1 MLKARNY
8 SPAVMHGA
16 KWMPEDIAGMIG
28 LPSVGNIFYVDPG
41 AGSDTA
47 NSGTSRDDA
56 FATVTAAYAA
66 MTADQDDVC
75 VIAPSSSTGRTSEAA
90 SINWAKRRT
99 HIIGNGPLRTGWNRA
114 GINFAS
120 TATTPSFT
128 VSATNCSFTNIII
141 SNFNDINVLVNVSA
155 AYNTFNYVHF
165 AGIANAT
172 TGADT
177 AGRSLVITEADDNHF
192 NNCMIGVDT
201 VTNSA
206 ANAQVEL
213 IGNTAVART
222 QFNDCI
228 FNSVG
233 DDGGIRFVLFTGA
246 YSSEVYTLF
255 RNCLFLNSRG
265 GSTTLTVAMTIPAS
279 VNGKVLLDNPGVYG
293 VTDWADVY
301 TNLYVLRSPTNDTTN
316 QGFADI
322 AAT

>member
-1 MLKARNY
+1 MKFSDFTPSLR
-8 SPAVMHGA
+8 HGA
-16 KWMPEDIAGMIG
+16 KIMPEDVAGIVG

-66 MTADQDDVC
+66 LTADQDDVV
-75 VIAPSSSTGRTSEAA
+75 VICPSSSTGRTSEAA

-99 HIIGNGPLRTGWNRA
+99 HIIGNGPVRTGWNRA

-120 TATTPSFT
+120 GATSPSFT

-141 SNFNDINVLVNVSA
+141 ANFADINVLVNVTA

-177 AGRSLVITEADDNHF
+177 AGRSLVITDADDNQF
-192 NNCMIGVDT
+192 NNCMFGVDT
-201 VTNSA
+201 VLNSA
-206 ANAQVEL
+206 ANAIVEL

-222 QFNDCI
+222 QFNNCI
-228 FNSVG
+228 FTTVG
-233 DDGGIRFVLFTGA
+233 DDATIRWVLFTGA
-246 YSSEVYTLF
+246 YASEVYTLF
-255 RNCLFLNSRG
+255 RSCMFLNTRG
-265 GSTTLTVAMTIPAS
+265 GSTGLTVGMTIGAS
-279 VNGKVLLDNPGVYG
+279 TNGKIIIDNSWWLGA
-293 VTDWADVY
+293 TDLADVI
-301 TNLYVLRSPTNDTTN
+301 TSLYVNNHVVDAGDAGVMIIHSNS
-316 QGFADI
+316 
-322 AAT
+322 

>member
-1 MLKARNY
+1 MKYRNY
-8 SPAVMHGA
+8 APALMRGA
-16 KWMPEDIAGMIG
+16 KIYPEDLAGMLG

-41 AGSDTA
+41 AGNDST
-47 NSGTSRDDA
+47 NSGTTRDDA
-56 FATVTAAYAA
+56 FATVTQAYAA
-66 MTADQDDVC
+66 LTADQDDVV
-75 VIAPSSSTGRTSEAA
+75 VICPSSSTGRTSEAA
-90 SINWAKRRT
+90 SITWAKRRT
-99 HIIGNGPLRTGWNRA
+99 HIIGNGPLRQGWNRA
-114 GINFAS
+114 GINFAA

-141 SNFNDINVLVNVSA
+141 SNFADINVLVNVSA

-192 NNCMIGVDT
+192 NKCMFGVDT
-201 VTNSA
+201 VLNSA

-228 FNSVG
+228 FTSVG
-233 DDGGIRFVLFTGA
+233 DDAGIRWVLFTGA

-265 GSTTLTVAMTIPAS
+265 GTTGLTVGITDPAS
-279 VNGKVLLDNPGVYG
+279 VNGIIFMDNCWFHG
-293 VTDWADVY
+293 A
-301 TNLYVLRSPTNDTTN
+301 TNLSSTVANVYVNANVVDAQSAGTFIVDAN
-316 QGFADI
+316 A
-322 AAT
+322 